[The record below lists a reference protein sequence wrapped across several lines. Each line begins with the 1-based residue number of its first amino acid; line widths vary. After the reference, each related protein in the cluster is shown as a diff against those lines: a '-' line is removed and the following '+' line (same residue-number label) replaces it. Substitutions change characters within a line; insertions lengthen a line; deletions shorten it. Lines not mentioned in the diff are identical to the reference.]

1 MTLDKTKEVV
11 RKLPKIKPHLDFLAA
26 ILTIPVLLTVIIL
39 NFSTLSKNKT
49 ASITPTPTNT
59 SIPFSTNSQVKSL
72 TIIPVKATPTPSQQN
87 TNGCSP
93 TIGPI
98 SIVSPSEN
106 QTVTT
111 NPVCIG
117 ISYSA
122 SGYCSVVW
130 AYRINGGALS
140 DYSNNSACLYNM
152 PSGPVTFELDVK
164 SLAGNDTTILQ
175 RHFVYQGATTP
186 TVSPSPTSTPSVS
199 PTPSPTPVQ

>member
-11 RKLPKIKPHLDFLAA
+11 KKLPTIKPHLDFLAA

-39 NFSTLSKNKT
+39 NFSTLSKNSKT
-49 ASITPTPTNT
+49 QTPTPTP
-59 SIPFSTNSQVKSL
+59 SSTNSQVKSL
-72 TIIPVKATPTPSQQN
+72 TIIPVMTTPTTTPEN
-87 TNGCSP
+87 TASCNP

-117 ISYSA
+117 INYSA

-130 AYRINGGALS
+130 AYRINGGPLS

-152 PSGPVTFELDVK
+152 PNGPVTFELDVK
-164 SLAGNDTTILQ
+164 SLVGNDTTILQ
-175 RHFVYQGATTP
+175 RHFMYQGSTTP
-186 TVSPSPTSTPSVS
+186 TTSPTPTPSISVS
-199 PTPSPTPVQ
+199 PTPSVTPVQ